1 MTETQSIMRILWTLR
16 YKQIRQPRKNKHLE
30 VCNLS
35 MLNHEEIEKLNRL
48 MKLVMKS
55 NEIKSLIKNSPK
67 TKVLILMTSQV
78 NPTKH
83 FKKS

>member
-1 MTETQSIMRILWTLR
+1 
-16 YKQIRQPRKNKHLE
+16 
-30 VCNLS
+30 